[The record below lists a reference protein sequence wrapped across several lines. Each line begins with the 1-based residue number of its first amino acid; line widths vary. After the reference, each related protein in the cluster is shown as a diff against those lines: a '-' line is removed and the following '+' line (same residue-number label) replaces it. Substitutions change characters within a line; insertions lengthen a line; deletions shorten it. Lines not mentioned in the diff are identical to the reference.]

1 MSNISK
7 SKYINDKVQA
17 ALRGLAIAF
26 IITTVV
32 VPQYFGIPLPG
43 FDMSAI
49 RIMIVVLMVV
59 ICSDRDKLYDF
70 IDTIKYNKIFIS
82 LLPYIFVLCYTA
94 ALRADVK
101 AFLNPFVEFYTL
113 FLTVYIVKETIG
125 VEKSISVMLGCFY
138 FLVFMGV
145 AEYIRGDSIFKVLQ
159 TLDGVVAGAF
169 VRGGQYRIMGPAS
182 HSIAY
187 GILLNIGVAIAALD
201 MKKNKIYLFQRPILF
216 LLLFI
221 NIIFTGSRSALA
233 VFLLTVPGVFLL
245 SAKEEKKK
253 TLLIGITGIILMIIF
268 VLLTS
273 GTPVGKYFML
283 QFTSIIDEIFG
294 TSLSL
299 NYGATKI
306 IKDSS
311 DYRDALWDVFDVDWL
326 NPLVGIGRKRRF
338 ATKINGRVLES
349 LDNFY
354 IAEYVRYAYPG
365 MIAIILFFGYTIY
378 LMFRKMIKN
387 KDDIYTK
394 IFLLC
399 TVLYVV
405 SLYFVD
411 SIGTLKYCYLIIA
424 LFVCKAN
431 DVAVFDPRHKRSKY
445 LRQAI

>member
-1 MSNISK
+1 MSNISN
-7 SKYINDKVQA
+7 SKYIKDKDP
-17 ALRGLAIAF
+17 GLLKVLAVMF
-26 IITTVV
+26 IISTIV

-43 FDMSAI
+43 FDMSFI

-59 ICSDRDKLYDF
+59 ICSDRDKLYNF
-70 IDTIKYNKIFIS
+70 LDTIKYSRLFIA
-82 LLPYIFVLCYTA
+82 LIPYLFVLCYTA
-94 ALRADVK
+94 AFRVDVK
-101 AFLNPFVEFYTL
+101 AFLNPFVEFYTM
-113 FLTVYIVKETIG
+113 FLTIYIVKESIG
-125 VEKSISVMLGCFY
+125 VQKSIAVMIGCYY
-138 FLVFMGV
+138 FLVFMGI
-145 AEYIRGDSIFKVLQ
+145 AEYIKGDSFFKILQ
-159 TLDGVVAGAF
+159 TLDGVVGGSF

-187 GILLNIGVAIAALD
+187 GILLNIGVTLASLD
-201 MKKNKIYLFQRPILF
+201 MKKNKIYLFHRPVLF
-216 LLLFI
+216 ILLFI

-233 VFLLTVPGVFLL
+233 ILLLNIPGIFLL

-253 TLLIGITGIILMIIF
+253 TLMIGITGFFLMAIF
-268 VLLTS
+268 VFATS
-273 GTPVGKYFML
+273 GTPVGNYFML
-283 QFTSIIDEIFG
+283 QFTSIIDEILG
-294 TSLSL
+294 TELSL

-338 ATKINGRVLES
+338 STKINGRVLES

-365 MIAIILFFGYTIY
+365 MVSIILFFGYTIY
-378 LMFRKMIKN
+378 IMVKKMLRN
-387 KDDIYTK
+387 REDIYIK
-394 IFLLC
+394 SFLLC

-424 LFVCKAN
+424 LFVCHAS
-431 DVAVFDPRHKRSKY
+431 DVSVYEARHKKSKY